1 MPMENASKRIWF
13 WLLLPLTISRM
24 DNIKSIS
31 KVMDYTIE
39 TL

>member
-1 MPMENASKRIWF
+1 MENASKRDWF
-13 WLLLPLTISRM
+13 WLLLPWTISRI